1 MKGKDT
7 KPDVHKTHTS
17 IVLCHE
23 REEKKNCTHTHTN
36 IRTYIEKTTLHCTAL
51 HTYRNIYTYT
61 HKVCHGIFFLF
72 VIFAYARCK

>member
-1 MKGKDT
+1 MYT
-7 KPDVHKTHTS
+7 KHIQALFFVMRKKKENQ
-17 IVLCHE
+17 IYE
-23 REEKKNCTHTHTN
+23 KNCTHIHTN

-61 HKVCHGIFFLF
+61 HKVCHGILF